1 MECTKLVSKIFVDKE
16 NQKDL
21 LKPLLKE
28 QILACAKRKL
38 KKMNDVCETLY
49 NEERIIPLVHKNCF
63 FVPKQNLIL
72 DFNNKI
78 KIKGK
83 KVKESFM
90 ERSSTNGIGASC
102 IIKNIE
108 NPKKEG

>member
-28 QILACAKRKL
+28 QSLACAKSKL

-83 KVKESFM
+83 KVKASFM
-90 ERSSTNGIGASC
+90 EWSSTNHIGGFFS
-102 IIKNIE
+102 
-108 NPKKEG
+108 